1 MLGTH
6 LSVHGLYP
14 CSHRH
19 FQGGFLLVTEDLNDV
34 HGKGRTSTGPCV
46 VLGDS
51 RAGTAA
57 CTELHSTAG
66 LHGGVELHQHKAV
79 LCSCVA
85 ALEQHCL
92 VRGGTFLLTLMG
104 FFLPHKTD
112 EKFVWYLKVG
122 LLCM

>member
-1 MLGTH
+1 MA
-6 LSVHGLYP
+6 
-14 CSHRH
+14 
-19 FQGGFLLVTEDLNDV
+19 
-34 HGKGRTSTGPCV
+34 
-46 VLGDS
+46 
-51 RAGTAA
+51 RAGPALVLVL
-57 CTELHSTAG
+57 CWVTAG
-66 LHGGVELHQHKAV
+66 QGQQGAQSCTALQGCTGGVELHQHKAV

>member
-51 RAGTAA
+51 RAGTAG

-66 LHGGVELHQHKAV
+66 LQGGCGAAPAQSCAV
-79 LCSCVA
+79 LLCSCTGA
-85 ALEQHCL
+85 ALPGERRNVPVDSH
-92 VRGGTFLLTLMG
+92 G
-104 FFLPHKTD
+104 FFSSPQNR
-112 EKFVWYLKVG
+112 
-122 LLCM
+122 